1 MNPTYLLLMIVDL
14 FWNQTSQ
21 VGFLVVTKKKATRP
35 IYLYRSLIKSLL
47 ILWELFKYD
56 EGLGNA
62 IH

>member
-21 VGFLVVTKKKATRP
+21 MGFLMVTKTKATRS
-35 IYLYRSLIKSLL
+35 IDFYRIFLKSLL